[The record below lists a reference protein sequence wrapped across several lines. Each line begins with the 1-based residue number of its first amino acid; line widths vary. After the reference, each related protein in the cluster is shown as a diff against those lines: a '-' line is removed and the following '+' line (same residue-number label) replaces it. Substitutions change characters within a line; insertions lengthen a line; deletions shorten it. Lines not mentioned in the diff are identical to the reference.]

1 AWMARMRLML
11 GQIQGRTLLLWLADR
26 PPVATAA
33 QPVRELG
40 HDPLFV
46 TREMLDA
53 VAQHATAKIE
63 VVSPKDPSGA
73 PTAGMVVSEF
83 EAQAASEM
91 LGPMAHASAAAALTD
106 ALQSMS

>member
-1 AWMARMRLML
+1 M
-11 GQIQGRTLLLWLADR
+11 G
-26 PPVATAA
+26 
-33 QPVRELG
+33 ELG

-53 VAQHATAKIE
+53 VALHATAKIE
-63 VVSPKDPSGA
+63 VVSPKDPFAG

-91 LGPMAHASAAAALTD
+91 LGPMAHANAAAALTD